1 MSSNTA
7 PAALLLIAPGCP
19 HCPIVLRGL
28 AELLKQGRIGR
39 LEAVNIAEHPEAA
52 EEVGTRT
59 IPWCRIGPFELEGL
73 HSEKE
78 LADWAEHARRGTGM
92 PEYLA
97 GLLETQ
103 KLDRVTQLVRERPGL
118 QPDLISLIAD
128 LETPM
133 GVRIG
138 VGAVFEDL
146 AQHGELSGLVPQLGA
161 LTRFPEPQIR
171 ADACHYLGLTEA
183 AEAVSF
189 VEPLLDDPDAE
200 VREIAAETLPLL
212 KAGIGK
218 TGSESFPT
226 PIP

>member
-1 MSSNTA
+1 MAINNA
-7 PAALLLIAPGCP
+7 PSALLLLAPGCP

-28 AELLKQGRIGR
+28 EELLKDGRIGR
-39 LEAVNIAEHPEAA
+39 LEAVNIAEHPEIAT
-52 EEVGTRT
+52 EVGTRT
-59 IPWCRIGPFELEGL
+59 VPWCRIGPFELEGL

-78 LADWAEHARRGTGM
+78 LADWAELARQGTGM
-92 PEYLA
+92 SEYLA

-103 KLDRVTQLVRERPGL
+103 KLERVTQLVREQPGL
-118 QPDLISLIAD
+118 LPDLVALIAD

-146 AQHGELSGLVPQLGA
+146 AQHGGLSDIVPQLGA
-161 LTRFPEPQIR
+161 LTRSPEPQIR
-171 ADACHYLGLTEA
+171 ADACHYLGLTWA
-183 AEAVSF
+183 AEALTF

-212 KAGIGK
+212 KDGVGVVSDSDPSPKA
-218 TGSESFPT
+218 
-226 PIP
+226 